1 MDSLLIIP
9 FNTNQIH
16 KAATAIRE
24 KYWAQGRREL
34 LQEDFESE
42 YRCKIDFSKR
52 TLTFDRG
59 TYLTSFLLK
68 YSNED

>member
-1 MDSLLIIP
+1 MEPTPIIP
-9 FNTNQIH
+9 LNTNQIL
-16 KAATAIRE
+16 KAAAAIRE

-34 LQEDFESE
+34 LQEDFERE